1 MNKKD
6 IAWFIKHAVIAIP
19 YIPGN
24 EDQARY
30 SKLLAQAGKEL
41 KAKARSTA
49 GG

>member
-30 SKLLAQAGKEL
+30 SKLLAAVRRAL
-41 KAKARSTA
+41 SKAAD
-49 GG
+49 